1 MLPSITSTWVL
12 YSPVSLL
19 SVSAPEPPTLSLTR
33 AGSRSSRLSG
43 KDTSKSVTS
52 YNLVTLSVALWE
64 GMIFIMTRFV
74 GSGDKDEFTGISA
87 R

>member
-1 MLPSITSTWVL
+1 MLSSITFTWVL
-12 YSPVSLL
+12 YLPVSLL

-33 AGSRSSRLSG
+33 ASSRSSCLSG

-64 GMIFIMTRFV
+64 GIFIMTRFE

>member
-1 MLPSITSTWVL
+1 MLSSITFTWVL

-33 AGSRSSRLSG
+33 ASSRSSCLSG

-64 GMIFIMTRFV
+64 GMIFIMTRFE